1 MANNHYVSQLII
13 RRFHDDNSKI
23 HVFDSKNK
31 VILENRNSCRV
42 FCEKDIFSD
51 EVEQKLSQ
59 KLESPFARLIDNK
72 IINKEEITLTRKEIS
87 LIKKY
92 MLVDSIKTL
101 NPDMAYSIFSGFSKI
116 VDKYWETNTKLD
128 IYLPSNLP
136 SMANLEDTKE
146 KFLERI
152 LLVSI
157 ESDSLQD
164 IGIHK
169 KSCKELYLWA
179 KAFLDGYIAFW
190 DSNPSQE
197 YILTDNGMTSEY
209 EPSHLIFGGI
219 STSKFPYIMEKLT
232 TANDKF
238 KQAVYLTILE
248 KLPFLYENFS
258 IFNLTSKRSIV
269 TINPFFRLY
278 TPNSFSFIGVDERS
292 EIEIP
297 DIWPSFIETRSAF
310 QPPKN
315 EYVIKGIYTDNDEFM
330 YIPKELSIYDT
341 IYLNTLFLAQTHKL
355 IGFQSVEKISDSLI
369 SYIALRSAG
378 NEDVY
383 TKNPIQNMI
392 SMIEHAKNDEYMYIF
407 NDFKDVKINSIYHP
421 DDFLRKYGKMCLDD
435 TRNNIYSLKHLL
447 KNKGFVKTMSNFDFM
462 GSPDKRIEMIKA
474 DIRRIETSKLITK

>member
-13 RRFHDDNSKI
+13 RRFQDGDNKI

-31 VILENRNSCRV
+31 VILENRNSCRI

-51 EVEQKLSQ
+51 EIEQKLSQ
-59 KLESPFARLIDNK
+59 ELENPFARLIDNK
-72 IINKEEITLTRKEIS
+72 IISKEQITLTRKDIS

-101 NPDMAYSIFSGFSKI
+101 NPKMAYSIFRGFSNI
-116 VDKYWETNTKLD
+116 VDKYWDINTKLKK
-128 IYLPSNLP
+128 YLPSNLP
-136 SMANLEDTKE
+136 SMAELEDTKE
-146 KFLERI
+146 DFFERI

-157 ESDSLQD
+157 ESNSLQE
-164 IGIHK
+164 IAFHK

-209 EPSHLIFGGI
+209 EPSHLIFSGI

-232 TANDKF
+232 ATNDKF
-238 KQAVYLTILE
+238 KQAVYATILE
-248 KLPFLYENFS
+248 KLPFIYENFS

-278 TPNSFSFIGVDERS
+278 TENSFSFTGLNERS

-297 DIWPSFIETRSAF
+297 DIWPSFIETKSALE
-310 QPPKN
+310 PPQN
-315 EYVIKGIYTDNDEFM
+315 NYIIKGLYTDNDEFK

-341 IYLNTLFLAQTHKL
+341 IYLNTLFLGQTHKL
-355 IGFQSVEKISDSLI
+355 IGFRSIDKISDSLL

-383 TKNPIQNMI
+383 TENPIQNMI
-392 SMIEHAKNDEYMYIF
+392 NLIEHAKNDEYGYIF
-407 NDFKDVKINSIYHP
+407 KHFKNFKFKSIYNP
-421 DDFLRKYGKMCLDD
+421 DEFLLKYGKMCLDD

-447 KNKGFVKTMSNFDFM
+447 KNEEFVRTMPNFDFM
-462 GSPDKRIEMIKA
+462 GPPDKRIEIVKA
-474 DIRRIETSKLITK
+474 DKRRIEKSKLVSK